1 MIIVVVFDCRIH
13 SIAWHQVRCASC
25 QGNGN
30 LISLQDRP
38 PRRGNNPIL
47 PNDSLGGDYCPHLW
61 WSKTEADLVDI
72 AKISEAKWRAHS
84 SGCKEAWDDFAS
96 LMVYEFSCDGN
107 ISIVAALDLEEMSGG
122 LSRWVWRGFSGTF
135 SPQNVA

>member
-1 MIIVVVFDCRIH
+1 M
-13 SIAWHQVRCASC
+13 
-25 QGNGN
+25 
-30 LISLQDRP
+30 
-38 PRRGNNPIL
+38 
-47 PNDSLGGDYCPHLW
+47 

-72 AKISEAKWRAHS
+72 AKISEAKRRAHS

-107 ISIVAALDLEEMSGG
+107 ISIIAALDLEEIMSGG

-135 SPQNVA
+135 SPQNVAWEFFLSNLFFPAKKALDEHYVHTLGMGGGRWRGAET